1 MRRRIVIGVN
11 DRLRERAV
19 AVGVVH
25 PRRVRRDRDRSRLAG
40 LCDGEQQR
48 GGRNA
53 ARKPSQRTTARAGR
67 QQILDPAAVEKPPRE
82 RAARTARQLSKRAVP
97 ESETRKQIAATDTQ
111 CRGDLRLIVE
121 MLETGTPSG
130 GDYIFILQ
138 PHLHPHLIRAEVY
151 FYEPEMSAPTVA
163 VLPATVPPSVKTP
176 PPAVSTPPPHGAA
189 LLFAT

>member
-1 MRRRIVIGVN
+1 NG
-11 DRLRERAV
+11 
-19 AVGVVH
+19 
-25 PRRVRRDRDRSRLAG
+25 
-40 LCDGEQQR
+40 
-48 GGRNA
+48 

-138 PHLHPHLIRAEVY
+138 PHLHHTS
-151 FYEPEMSAPTVA
+151 SAPKCISMSRKCRRR
-163 VLPATVPPSVKTP
+163 PALCCRPPCRRR
-176 PPAVSTPPPHGAA
+176 
-189 LLFAT
+189 